1 MIYSP
6 RVVIKI
12 TENRKYNKL
21 NREHLPL
28 QPMSDS
34 GGVRLKHVKEVATLL
49 YELISPKSLLI

>member
-28 QPMSDS
+28 QPKSDS
-34 GGVRLKHVKEVATLL
+34 GGVRLKEVATLL